1 VLKIIV
7 GVQVPPKLT
16 EQDEE
21 ADLGASIS
29 SFYPKKK
36 KTYRYIVITI
46 ISAIVLFIVIAS
58 VLQYI
63 SSVEEGIGM
72 ESPPKQ
78 AESENQMSR
87 R

>member
-1 VLKIIV
+1 VLKKIV

-16 EQDEE
+16 KQDKE
-21 ADLGASIS
+21 ADLEASVPPS
-29 SFYPKKK
+29 YPEKK
-36 KTYRYIVITI
+36 KTYRYIAITI

-72 ESPPKQ
+72 ELPPKQ
-78 AESENQMSR
+78 AESENQMNR